1 MSELRIDG
9 DRLWANLMQM
19 AQIGATPKGGV
30 RRIAFS
36 ELDRQ
41 ARDLFAQWAEAAG
54 CSLRVDPFGNMF
66 ARREGSDPEAPAVLM
81 GSHLD
86 SQPTG
91 GRFDGVYGVLAG
103 LEVLQTMEDC
113 GLRTRAPI
121 EVVNWTNE
129 EGYIFRPMLGSAV
142 WAGLVPL
149 EEALAM
155 RHDAEGDGT
164 GWAISDALTAMG
176 YAGSAPMLQADRV
189 ACYIEAHIEQGPV
202 LEAAGDWLG
211 VVEAT
216 QGQRWYDLTLVGQE
230 AHAGPT
236 PMQARRDALMT
247 MARIALEVER
257 IAMDNAP
264 GCGTVGRVA
273 IHPNSPNTV
282 PGQAMFS
289 ADLRHPQ
296 GDVLD
301 QMDREFRDS
310 AQAIATRAG
319 LSLDL
324 SERAWIPPLAFSE
337 AIVAALEAAAHVSGR
352 PWRRMYTGAGH
363 DACNIARVLPT
374 AMLFVPCRDGISH
387 NEAEYTAPEY
397 LGVGTQV
404 LADAVFALAEA
415 PAEASA

>member
-1 MSELRIDG
+1 MNGLRIDG

-19 AQIGATPKGGV
+19 GQIGATPKGGV

-36 ELDRQ
+36 DLDRR
-41 ARDLFAQWAEAAG
+41 ARDLFAQWTEAAG

-66 ARREGSDPEAPAVLM
+66 ARREGRDPDAPVVLM

-91 GRFDGVYGVLAG
+91 GRFDGAFGVLAG

-113 GLRTRAPI
+113 GFRTWAPV

-142 WAGLVPL
+142 WSGLLPL
-149 EEALAM
+149 EDALAM
-155 RHDAEGDGT
+155 RHEGEGEC
-164 GWAISDALTAMG
+164 WAIGDALSGMG
-176 YAGSAPMLQADRV
+176 YAGSAPMLQPDRV

-236 PMQARRDALMT
+236 PMKARRDALMT

-257 IAMDNAP
+257 IAIDNAP

-273 IHPNSPNTV
+273 IYPNSPNTV

-296 GDVLD
+296 GEVLD
-301 QMDREFRDS
+301 QMDQEFRD
-310 AQAIATRAG
+310 AAHAIATNAG

-324 SERAWIPPLAFSE
+324 SERAWIPPLTFSGP
-337 AIVAALEAAAHVSGR
+337 IVAALESAARMSGL
-352 PWRRMYTGAGH
+352 PWQRMYTGAGH

-387 NEAEYTAPEY
+387 NEAEYAAPEH
-397 LGVGTQV
+397 LGAGAQV
-404 LADAVFALAEA
+404 LADAVLALAEA
-415 PAEASA
+415 PVETSA